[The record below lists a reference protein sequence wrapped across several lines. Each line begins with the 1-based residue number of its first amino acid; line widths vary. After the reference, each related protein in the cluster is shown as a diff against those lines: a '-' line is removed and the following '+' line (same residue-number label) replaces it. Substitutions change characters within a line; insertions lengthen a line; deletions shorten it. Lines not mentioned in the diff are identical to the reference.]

1 MGDRLRA
8 WERFIVKLLT
18 SALLSVTLAWSG
30 TAWATDPPP
39 RYGATR
45 QARPAVPAR
54 PAAERLDP
62 ATAATD
68 KIDPA
73 RPDTEA
79 SRKKPKRRAVY
90 QQFDDIPTRLEPSAV
105 YAPKLSPRIDPTP
118 VPPPTTLNCVGAAC
132 TDASGGSYRGGV
144 GTSLISPQGRIC
156 NNNGITV
163 QCY

>member
-1 MGDRLRA
+1 MK
-8 WERFIVKLLT
+8 ILT
-18 SALLSVTLAWSG
+18 SALLSATLAWSG
-30 TAWATDPPP
+30 AAWATDPPP

-45 QARPAVPAR
+45 QAKPVVPAK
-54 PAAERLDP
+54 PAAEKVDP
-62 ATAATD
+62 AGTAPD
-68 KIDPA
+68 KAEPA
-73 RPDTEA
+73 KPEA
-79 SRKKPKRRAVY
+79 QTPRTKPKRRAVH
-90 QQFDDIPTRLEPSAV
+90 QQLDDIPTRLEPSAV

-118 VPPPTTLNCVGAAC
+118 VPPPTTLNCIGAAC